1 MEGIPS
7 VSSEGSKIE
16 ARVAEGK
23 IDEIVPISSYLI
35 NPYYY
40 GYSYV
45 GHPFV
50 PNLRLVRDA
59 GINVKPV
66 EPKLWNQELK
76 VLVISVLNVLPKFF
90 PPGTLILKYH
100 INLFDYPK

>member
-50 PNLRLVRDA
+50 LNLRLVRDA
-59 GINVKPV
+59 GKNVKPV
-66 EPKLWNQELK
+66 EPKIVEPR
-76 VLVISVLNVLPKFF
+76 VESSSDIRPKRSSQVFS
-90 PPGTLILKYH
+90 PGNFNTQIPH
-100 INLFDYPK
+100 